1 MYWEGAGI
9 DLELFVSLLYIS
21 VAIKA
26 SLLIFNMFNIYKN
39 NISKLFLVFFLA
51 SKFLIS

>member
-1 MYWEGAGI
+1 MQV
-9 DLELFVSLLYIS
+9 LMQNFLFHRFMSA

-39 NISKLFLVFFLA
+39 NISKMFLVFFLT
-51 SKFLIS
+51 